1 MLKLSLLM
9 VRISG
14 DVVILCVPSDSAQ
27 ILLRA
32 ESQNSNVPNTS
43 SETTTCAIERRA
55 ELALISDATC
65 VGALVLLAL
74 AFLTPMFYYIPDA
87 ALAAV
92 IIMAVTDMINF
103 SMVKHLWTI
112 NSTSSAC

>member
-1 MLKLSLLM
+1 VLVL
-9 VRISG
+9 
-14 DVVILCVPSDSAQ
+14 
-27 ILLRA
+27 
-32 ESQNSNVPNTS
+32 
-43 SETTTCAIERRA
+43 
-55 ELALISDATC
+55 

-103 SMVKHLWTI
+103 SMLKHLWNI
-112 NSTSSAC
+112 NSTSLSCITTLPGSLLRILKVVTKTKENVPKR

>member
-1 MLKLSLLM
+1 MLL
-9 VRISG
+9 
-14 DVVILCVPSDSAQ
+14 
-27 ILLRA
+27 
-32 ESQNSNVPNTS
+32 
-43 SETTTCAIERRA
+43 
-55 ELALISDATC
+55 

-103 SMVKHLWTI
+103 SMLKHLWDI
-112 NSTSSAC
+112 NSTSLYSLLLQHFLAVCSPVILMRWNKKLS

>member
-1 MLKLSLLM
+1 MNCHAVLSLA
-9 VRISG
+9 
-14 DVVILCVPSDSAQ
+14 VILLV
-27 ILLRA
+27 L
-32 ESQNSNVPNTS
+32 
-43 SETTTCAIERRA
+43 
-55 ELALISDATC
+55 

-103 SMVKHLWTI
+103 SMVKQLWDT
-112 NSTSSAC
+112 NSTPPSCYIVLALFENRLTYFTFFFNDTSKT